1 MKICIFGGSGFIG
14 TNIALAAA
22 KRKHKVIIIDSL
34 ARIGSEENL
43 YLANATYIRGDI
55 RNQEDFERL
64 PKDID
69 AIINLAA
76 NSGVPWSFTYP
87 LYDFKINALGALHV
101 LEYSRNNGKIPV
113 IFASTNKIYSDELNE
128 IAIKK
133 KPTRYEWSD
142 KKYIGIPESFPM
154 DGVGSYSHS
163 PYGASKC
170 AADLYHQEY
179 YHAYKIPTVINR
191 MSCIYGY
198 YQKGV
203 ADQGWI
209 DHFIKTII
217 LGDGKIDIFGDGK
230 QVRDMLWAE
239 DVAKL
244 YLDELEQI
252 DSIKGQV
259 FNVGGGMQNTLSL
272 LESIKIIERLTGKKA
287 KVSFKPWRPADQRIY
302 ISDIRKVKK
311 LLDWRPKVSPKEGI
325 KRLIKRL
332 NEQSIR

>member
-14 TNIALAAA
+14 TNVALEAT
-22 KRKHKVIIIDSL
+22 KRKHQVIIMDSL

-43 YLANATYIRGDI
+43 YIANATYIRGDI

-64 PKDID
+64 PKNID

-76 NSGVPWSFTYP
+76 NSGVPWSFSYP

-101 LEYSRNNGKIPV
+101 LEYARNNGKIPI
-113 IFASTNKIYSDELNE
+113 IFASTNKIYSDKLNE
-128 IAIKK
+128 IAIKEK
-133 KPTRYEWSD
+133 STRYIWTD
-142 KKYIGIPESFPM
+142 KKYVGVQESFPM
-154 DGVGSYSHS
+154 DGVGIYSHS

-179 YHAYKIPTVINR
+179 YHAYHIPTVINR
-191 MSCIYGY
+191 MSCIFGY

-209 DHFIKTII
+209 DHFIKTIT
-217 LGDGKIDIFGDGK
+217 LGDGKIDIFGNGK

-259 FNVGGGMQNTLSL
+259 FNIGGGTQNTLSL
-272 LESIKIIERLTGKKA
+272 LEAIRIIERYTGKKA
-287 KVSFKPWRPADQRIY
+287 KVSFKDWRPADQKIY
-302 ISDIRKVKK
+302 ISDIQKVNKFLHWK
-311 LLDWRPKVSPKEGI
+311 PTVSPEEGI
-325 KRLIKRL
+325 KRMIKRL
-332 NEQSIR
+332 NEHSV